1 MQDVHFLALDGG
13 GTGCR
18 AMICG
23 ADGRELGRAVG
34 GGANLT
40 SDFEA
45 ACENIL
51 ATISNA
57 YEDAGL
63 QAGAMSSGMA
73 VLGVAGAEIGDCA
86 NRLQD
91 RLDFAKLRV
100 LSDRDTAIAGVLGE
114 EDGTLAQIGTGSF
127 FVTCRAGVT
136 RHAGGWGLVL
146 GDECSGAWLGRELL
160 RSTLRAQDGLEDG
173 SGLTETVL
181 SAFSNNPQ
189 AIILSAQTASPA
201 DFAAYAPQLFSAC
214 EGGDARGLTGS
225 FTRQFSNSSRRL
237 RFWRR
242 DPVFHCIFVVVSAN
256 ATPRSSARRF
266 ATGSTQGRQSQRG
279 AVPWQWRFTGKSR
292 ISRPPHCHVSCHTVP
307 VAWHC
312 WASWPPSGHP

>member
-23 ADGRELGRAVG
+23 ADAELGCRG

-127 FVTCRAGVT
+127 FVTRRAGVT

-146 GDECSGAWLGRELL
+146 GENAAARGLAANRFGQPSRP
-160 RSTLRAQDGLEDG
+160 DGLEDG
-173 SGLTETVL
+173 SG
-181 SAFSNNPQ
+181 
-189 AIILSAQTASPA
+189 
-201 DFAAYAPQLFSAC
+201 
-214 EGGDARGLTGS
+214 
-225 FTRQFSNSSRRL
+225 
-237 RFWRR
+237 
-242 DPVFHCIFVVVSAN
+242 
-256 ATPRSSARRF
+256 
-266 ATGSTQGRQSQRG
+266 
-279 AVPWQWRFTGKSR
+279 
-292 ISRPPHCHVSCHTVP
+292 
-307 VAWHC
+307 
-312 WASWPPSGHP
+312 

>member
-51 ATISNA
+51 ATIGNA

-63 QAGAMSSGMA
+63 LAGAMSSGMA

-127 FVTCRAGVT
+127 FVTRRAGVT

-160 RSTLRAQDGLEDG
+160 RTTLRAQDGLEDG

-181 SAFSNNPQ
+181 SAFSNNPE

-214 EGGDARGLTGS
+214 EGGDGVAHRILHQAVQQLEQTLTVLEAGS
-225 FTRQFSNSSRRL
+225 RL
-237 RFWRR
+237 PLYLCGGVGERYTKIIGKAFR
-242 DPVFHCIFVVVSAN
+242 DRVVKPKGDSL
-256 ATPRSSARRF
+256 S
-266 ATGSTQGRQSQRG
+266 G
-279 AVPWQWRFTGKSR
+279 ALSLAMALHREN
-292 ISRPPHCHVSCHTVP
+292 
-307 VAWHC
+307 
-312 WASWPPSGHP
+312 

>member
-127 FVTCRAGVT
+127 FVTRRAGVT

-214 EGGDARGLTGS
+214 EGGMAWLTGS

-242 DPVFHCIFVVVSAN
+242 DPSSTLSLWWCRRTLHQDHRQGVSRQGRKAK
-256 ATPRSSARRF
+256 
-266 ATGSTQGRQSQRG
+266 GRQSQRG
-279 AVPWQWRFTGKSR
+279 AVPGNGASPGKLGSAAL
-292 ISRPPHCHVSCHTVP
+292 PTAMYP
-307 VAWHC
+307 VIPC
-312 WASWPPSGHP
+312 P